1 MTSKGRE
8 AVEKA
13 IIRKGF
19 LPYLSLQLPII
30 GACKT
35 ETEERSRKYSHQP
48 TFADVVEQ
56 KLNIACDFGEYST
69 AIIPVLL
76 ISDNFE
82 LR

>member
-30 GACKT
+30 GACT
-35 ETEERSRKYSHQP
+35 QR
-48 TFADVVEQ
+48 Q
-56 KLNIACDFGEYST
+56 KSGHAST
-69 AIIPVLL
+69 VINPLL
-76 ISDNFE
+76 LMMLSKN
-82 LR
+82 LT